1 MKKTAVVVIVV
12 SVAAVALLAI
22 LGLGSSAG
30 ETSKNTVESVLLPMA
45 KDQLLKAVRTPSTVE
60 FVEARANKVGD
71 AYRVFLKYDA
81 QNLMGATVRKV
92 SFVEFTVVGRDSLQE
107 ASYQF
112 KGVY

>member
-1 MKKTAVVVIVV
+1 MKKTAVIAII
-12 SVAAVALLAI
+12 VAASAAALFGI
-22 LGLGSSAG
+22 LGLGAG
-30 ETSKNTVESVLLPMA
+30 KGEVKTGTVESVLLPMA
-45 KDQLLKAVRTPSTVE
+45 QDRLLQAVRTPSTVE
-60 FVEARANKVGD
+60 FVEGRANKVGD

-81 QNLMGATVRKV
+81 QNLMGATVREV